1 MEKNKKISDACETN
15 ENIEKAVARMTSME
29 PYHCS
34 PFDNPSELKK
44 KAGNLLKELESLAD
58 EEMDKKEKIMTELFG
73 TYNKLAFPGAGFR
86 CDYGFNIHFHG
97 LAVVNY
103 NVVMLDTS
111 PINIGA
117 GTFIGPGTCLACS
130 GHGMHPSQRSRVLT
144 SAPITLG
151 ENVWLGANVTVVG
164 GVSIG
169 AGSIIGAGSVVTKDI
184 PAGVI
189 AAGVPCKVIRE
200 ITDDDILE
208 DIK

>member
-1 MEKNKKISDACETN
+1 MNSKEKDEYVNQAME
-15 ENIEKAVARMTSME
+15 RMTSME
-29 PYHCS
+29 PYYCN
-34 PFDNPSELKK
+34 PFDNPKELKER
-44 KAGNLLKELESLAD
+44 ASDLLKRLNSLGDNAQEEKES
-58 EEMDKKEKIMTELFG
+58 IMRQLFG
-73 TYNKLAFPGAGFR
+73 TYNKLAFPGDGFK

-97 LAVVNY
+97 LAVINY

-117 GTFIGPGTCLACS
+117 GAFIAPGVCLACS
-130 GHGMHPSQRSRVLT
+130 GHAIHPSQRSRMLT

-169 AGSIIGAGSVVTKDI
+169 DGSVIGAGSVVTKDI

-189 AAGVPCKVIRE
+189 AAGSPCKVIRE
-200 ITDDDILE
+200 ITEDDLLE
-208 DIK
+208 ERQ

>member
-1 MEKNKKISDACETN
+1 MNSKEKDEYVNQAME
-15 ENIEKAVARMTSME
+15 RMTSME
-29 PYHCS
+29 PYYCN
-34 PFDNPSELKK
+34 PFDNPKELKER
-44 KAGNLLKELESLAD
+44 ASDLLKRLNSLGDNAQEEKES
-58 EEMDKKEKIMTELFG
+58 IMRQLFG
-73 TYNKLAFPGAGFR
+73 TYNKLAFPGDGFK

-97 LAVVNY
+97 LAVINY

-117 GTFIGPGTCLACS
+117 GAFIAPGVCLACS
-130 GHGMHPSQRSRVLT
+130 GHAIHPSQRNRMLT

-169 AGSIIGAGSVVTKDI
+169 DGSVIGAGSVVTKDI

-189 AAGVPCKVIRE
+189 AQVPHVK
-200 ITDDDILE
+200 
-208 DIK
+208 